1 MSKLKGERITTMNG
15 IPFRDTNLKNNVL
28 EKDNNDEYMPEADY
42 NPATKKYVDEST
54 STILNNIINDD
65 ITSSTTTYSSK
76 KIDDMFGDLQRIL
89 DELNSGKN

>member
-1 MSKLKGERITTMNG
+1 MASNRITIMNG

-28 EKDNNDEYMPEADY
+28 EKDNNVEYTPLEDY

-54 STILNNIINDD
+54 AAIVNDIINDN